1 MGISRG
7 ASKLI
12 ASTLGES
19 GPRRRAITFGVQRVE
34 TDDGREIHQ
43 DELFGRLGFA
53 TVESID
59 YYPDEKPTHVLD
71 LNLPGMSGE
80 EWIAWYLAQ
89 GKHTPVVVAS
99 GKGDILTI
107 TMEHCFNAPQV
118 MRNAASLAASNGLVI
133 HHVPMNNWVDHGFY
147 QFSPTLFFDFYGA
160 AAFEDLQMKIHFV
173 ARHRESYLPYDPRID
188 LPVPYVAGGRR
199 KVLIFFS
206 ARKTASVKSG
216 EPGFPIQGRYRTTFG
231 GERAAS
237 ASAVRKTF
245 SGRLRASLRKRFFGW
260 GARVL

>member
-71 LNLPGMSGE
+71 LNLPVPADLRGQFDLVYDG
-80 EWIAWYLAQ
+80 
-89 GKHTPVVVAS
+89 G
-99 GKGDILTI
+99 

>member
-12 ASTLGES
+12 ASTLGKS

-71 LNLPGMSGE
+71 LNLPVPADLRGQFDLVYDG
-80 EWIAWYLAQ
+80 
-89 GKHTPVVVAS
+89 G
-99 GKGDILTI
+99 

-188 LPVPYVAGGRR
+188 LPVPYAAGGRR

-260 GARVL
+260 SARAL

>member
-71 LNLPGMSGE
+71 LNLPVPADLRGQFDLVYDG
-80 EWIAWYLAQ
+80 
-89 GKHTPVVVAS
+89 G
-99 GKGDILTI
+99 

-160 AAFEDLQMKIHFV
+160 GAFEDLQMKIHFV

-206 ARKTASVKSG
+206 ARKTASLKSG

>member
-12 ASTLGES
+12 ASALGGS
-19 GPRRRAITFGVQRVE
+19 GPRGRAITFGVQRVE
-34 TDDGREIHQ
+34 TDDGGHIHQ
-43 DELFGRLGFA
+43 DELFGRLGFGR
-53 TVESID
+53 VESID

-71 LNLPGMSGE
+71 LNLPVPADLRGQFDLVYDG
-80 EWIAWYLAQ
+80 
-89 GKHTPVVVAS
+89 G
-99 GKGDILTI
+99 

-118 MRNAASLAASNGLVI
+118 MRNAVSLAASNGLVI

-188 LPVPYVAGGRR
+188 LPVPYVVGGGR

-206 ARKTASVKSG
+206 ARKTASAKSG
-216 EPGFPIQGRYRTTFG
+216 ESGFPIQGRYRTTFG

-260 GARVL
+260 GARAL

>member
-71 LNLPGMSGE
+71 LNLPVPADLRGQFDLVYDG
-80 EWIAWYLAQ
+80 
-89 GKHTPVVVAS
+89 G
-99 GKGDILTI
+99 

-160 AAFEDLQMKIHFV
+160 GAFEDLQMKIHFV

>member
-71 LNLPGMSGE
+71 LNLPVPADLRGQFDLVYDG
-80 EWIAWYLAQ
+80 
-89 GKHTPVVVAS
+89 G
-99 GKGDILTI
+99 

-237 ASAVRKTF
+237 ASALRKTF

-260 GARVL
+260 SARAL

>member
-43 DELFGRLGFA
+43 DELFGRLGFG

-71 LNLPGMSGE
+71 LNLPVPADLRGQFDLVYDG
-80 EWIAWYLAQ
+80 
-89 GKHTPVVVAS
+89 G
-99 GKGDILTI
+99 

-160 AAFEDLQMKIHFV
+160 GAFEDLQMKIHFV

-260 GARVL
+260 SARAL

>member
-34 TDDGREIHQ
+34 IDDGREIHQ
-43 DELFGRLGFA
+43 DELFGRLGFG

-71 LNLPGMSGE
+71 LNLPVPADLRGQFDLVYDG
-80 EWIAWYLAQ
+80 
-89 GKHTPVVVAS
+89 G
-99 GKGDILTI
+99 

-118 MRNAASLAASNGLVI
+118 MRNAASLAASTGLVI

-160 AAFEDLQMKIHFV
+160 GAFEDLQMKIHFV

-260 GARVL
+260 SARAL

>member
-71 LNLPGMSGE
+71 LNLPVPADLRGQFDLVYDG
-80 EWIAWYLAQ
+80 
-89 GKHTPVVVAS
+89 G
-99 GKGDILTI
+99 

-160 AAFEDLQMKIHFV
+160 DAFEDLQMKIHFV

-260 GARVL
+260 SARAL

>member
-71 LNLPGMSGE
+71 LNLPVPADLRGQFDLVYDG
-80 EWIAWYLAQ
+80 
-89 GKHTPVVVAS
+89 G
-99 GKGDILTI
+99 

-160 AAFEDLQMKIHFV
+160 GAFEDLQMKIHFV

-260 GARVL
+260 SARAL

>member
-71 LNLPGMSGE
+71 LNLPVPADLRGQFDLVYDG
-80 EWIAWYLAQ
+80 
-89 GKHTPVVVAS
+89 G
-99 GKGDILTI
+99 

-160 AAFEDLQMKIHFV
+160 GAFEDLQMKIHFV

-206 ARKTASVKSG
+206 ARKTASLKSG

-260 GARVL
+260 SARAL